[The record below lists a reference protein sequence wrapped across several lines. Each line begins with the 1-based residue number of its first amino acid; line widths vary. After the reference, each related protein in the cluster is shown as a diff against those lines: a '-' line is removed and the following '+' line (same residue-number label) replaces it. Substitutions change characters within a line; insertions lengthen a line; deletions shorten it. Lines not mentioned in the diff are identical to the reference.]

1 MDYFKVFTII
11 FMIFITYLL
20 LKIYDDKI
28 KESFAETEQSIGG
41 IDDQNAINT
50 LAQLAKQLMAGGAT
64 VPGNLSVKGEIAAT
78 GSLTSAGVTTGGIT
92 SAGITASGDIISNGV
107 IKFGGTGA
115 TGFQWGNEGGNGW
128 SCLRG
133 LNGGDNSFCMHNT
146 HGNGTRLHPGGAVTV
161 KGRDILAEIDALKAT
176 TIKNDETINL
186 RLTKGFAPDGS
197 VNYTAGGPGDT
208 VWVDGWNGGLAAR
221 RDPNTWLAQFRIQKN
236 NR

>member
-1 MDYFKVFTII
+1 MDYFKVFT
-11 FMIFITYLL
+11 MIFITYLL

-161 KGRDILAEIDALKAT
+161 KGRDILAEIDELKAS
-176 TIKNDETINL
+176 TIKHSETIDL

-197 VNYTAGGPGDT
+197 VAWTANNSGHSI
-208 VWVDGWNGGLAAR
+208 WAHSWNGGLTTSGTE
-221 RDPNTWLAQFRIQKN
+221 NNWVAQFRISKN